1 MAQIFISYDHKD
13 RQHLEKLTHWLLEN
27 DFSEREIW
35 YDNHIE
41 GGTNWRDEISTA
53 LDSAY
58 AVLVIVTKQSVES
71 LYCTFEWA
79 YAMGQGIPI
88 LPLTFDE
95 VSIADVPTP
104 LTSRQF
110 VNCTDGIPEY
120 LKQQLQQMRTTP
132 PQVAAINKEI
142 YDTVYDTH
150 RRYFVLSWCGN
161 ELPGLETDE
170 SFEIINYFSQQ
181 AAKAHSKLQE
191 LMVDKAF
198 ALSGKQHRYCWQL
211 VDELNYLTYLQYQ
224 YTDWNDFINL
234 SERLEKSFNDKWLE
248 AFLYFED
255 FEERNWR
262 RKKVQSYFDSDLS
275 EDYDRIEAI
284 AEIVRV
290 FPFLFADD
298 AYLLVNNKVV
308 SDKRKKAQQD
318 SE

>member
-1 MAQIFISYDHKD
+1 MAQIFISYDHD
-13 RQHLEKLTHWLLEN
+13 DQHHLEKLTQWLLEN
-27 DFSEREIW
+27 DFSEREVW
-35 YDNHIE
+35 YDRHME
-41 GGTNWRDEISTA
+41 GGSNWRDEISTA

-88 LPLTFDE
+88 LPLTFDQ

-110 VNCTDGIPEY
+110 VNCTEGIPEH
-120 LKQQLQQMRTTP
+120 LTHQLQQMRTTP
-132 PQVAAINKEI
+132 PQVAAINNEI

-161 ELPGLETDE
+161 KLG
-170 SFEIINYFSQQ
+170 SFESETSIPVINFFSDE
-181 AAKAHSKLQE
+181 ASKAHSKLQT
-191 LMVDKAF
+191 LMVEKAF

-211 VDELNYLTYLQYQ
+211 VDELKHLSRLQYQ
-224 YTDWNDFINL
+224 STNFSYHDFAFL
-234 SERLEKSFNDKWLE
+234 SERLEKSFNNKWLE
-248 AFLYFED
+248 AFLYFE
-255 FEERNWR
+255 EKNWW
-262 RKKVQSYFDSDLS
+262 RKTIQKYFTYDLS
-275 EDYDRIEAI
+275 DERYRMEVI

-290 FPFLFADD
+290 FPFLYADD
-298 AYLLVNNKVV
+298 ADMLV
-308 SDKRKKAQQD
+308 SRKKEQQD